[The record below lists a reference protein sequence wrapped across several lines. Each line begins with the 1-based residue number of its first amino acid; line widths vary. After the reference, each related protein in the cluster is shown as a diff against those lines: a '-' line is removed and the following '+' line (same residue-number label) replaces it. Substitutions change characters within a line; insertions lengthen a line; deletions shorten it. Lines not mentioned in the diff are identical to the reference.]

1 MRPLISIR
9 GYVRRSVRQSV
20 GPSVGPFVTLSW
32 KVEKWRNY
40 TVQGEITAHITS
52 SLAYCR
58 ILSGGFS
65 RCPNS
70 FNTLLLRISEYWYV
84 FIRIGLNYLLHFI
97 HLLGVLCI
105 LYLITTGIIH
115 GYVWWVDLTSMK
127 YPYACFSL
135 PVFVATLVILMLFL
149 YEKRFLVCNHQFS
162 SRNP

>member
-1 MRPLISIR
+1 MQKWKRKKTWPHSIKIKQ
-9 GYVRRSVRQSV
+9 RSR
-20 GPSVGPFVTLSW
+20 
-32 KVEKWRNY
+32 KY

-65 RCPNS
+65 RCPNL
-70 FNTLLLRISEYWYV
+70 FNILLLRISEYWYV

-127 YPYACFSL
+127 YPYACFFL
-135 PVFVATLVILMLFL
+135 PVFVATLVTLMLFFCL
-149 YEKRFLVCNHQFS
+149 FWYVIINFPRETHNFVGYELMLFS
-162 SRNP
+162 